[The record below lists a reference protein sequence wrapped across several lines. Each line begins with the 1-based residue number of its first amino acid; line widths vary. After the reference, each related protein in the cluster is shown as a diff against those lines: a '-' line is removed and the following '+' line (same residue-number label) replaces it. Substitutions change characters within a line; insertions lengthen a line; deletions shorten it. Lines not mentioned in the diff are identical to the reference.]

1 MYSEIVILAMLHQ
14 RPRHGYELKKDGDLA
29 FCGTISLNNKTLY
42 SVLKQL
48 EKTGAVTRQIV
59 PQEGKPNRHLYRL
72 TERGSEFLHAS
83 LRDFGPEQA
92 GNDAEFFTRVAFF
105 GFLEET
111 ERQAILTTRLTYLE
125 ACLSDLQSLYQM
137 ANSGVD
143 CANLA
148 PSMAFAQ
155 RVLTFHAQRLHD
167 EASWIAAWLKEMQAS
182 PSSS

>member
-1 MYSEIVILAMLHQ
+1 MSSEIVILAMLYQ
-14 RPRHGYELKKDGDLA
+14 RPRHGYELKKDVELA
-29 FCGTISLNNKTLY
+29 FGGTISLNNKTLY
-42 SVLKQL
+42 PALKQF
-48 EKTGAVTRQIV
+48 EEMGAVTRQVI
-59 PQEGKPNRHLYRL
+59 PQEGKPNRHLYQL
-72 TERGSEFLHAS
+72 TERGVELLHAS

-105 GFLEET
+105 GFLEEE
-111 ERQAILTTRLTYLE
+111 ERKAILTTRLVYLE
-125 ACLSDLQSLYQM
+125 ACLKDLQNLYQM

-155 RVLTFHAQRLHD
+155 RVLTFHARRLHD
-167 EASWIAAWLKEMQAS
+167 EYAWVAAWLEEMQAP